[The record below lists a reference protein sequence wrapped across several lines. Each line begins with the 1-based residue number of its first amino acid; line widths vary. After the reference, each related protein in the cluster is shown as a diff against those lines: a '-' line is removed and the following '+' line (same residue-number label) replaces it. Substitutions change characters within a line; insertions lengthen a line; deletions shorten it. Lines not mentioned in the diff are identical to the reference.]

1 VSTSTVDVS
10 AEAGTAADTRTGAHE
25 ADPTGRWSQ
34 LAILSVGILLAE
46 APWFASGAVA
56 PLLSEEWATT
66 GLELPLL
73 TVAVQLGFAA
83 GALALATV
91 GAADVLPGPRLFVA
105 GAIVTALANLG
116 FATVAGDP
124 VSALPFRFLTGV
136 GIAAVYP
143 IAVKLAAGWFR
154 RGRGLAVGVLVG
166 GITVGS
172 ALPYLFRAIGV
183 YADLEWRPT
192 VAMASVAA
200 LAAAVIVGIGARTGP
215 FDVPA
220 PRFSVEV
227 ALSAVRE
234 PAVRLANLGYLGH
247 MWELFAMWTWIPLFL
262 LAAFSAGGLDDP
274 GLASLAAF
282 LVVAAGGLGCVV
294 AGVVADRLGRTTVT
308 MAAMAASGACA
319 VACGLL
325 FGAPAWIVFIVALVW
340 GVTVVADSA
349 QFSSAVS
356 ELAPPGTAGSALSL
370 QVASGFLL
378 TSVTILILGF
388 VDIADGTAWRV
399 AFAVLALG
407 PAVGIVAMSRL
418 RRRPEAVLMANGHR

>member
-1 VSTSTVDVS
+1 MIRPGSD
-10 AEAGTAADTRTGAHE
+10 
-25 ADPTGRWSQ
+25 ADPAGRWAQ
-34 LAILSVGILLAE
+34 LAILTVGILLAE

-56 PLLSEEWATT
+56 PLLAGEWQAT
-66 GLELPLL
+66 GLELSLL
-73 TVAVQLGFAA
+73 TVAVQLGFAV

-105 GAIVTALANLG
+105 GAILAAAANLG
-116 FATVAGDP
+116 FATLATDP

-136 GIAAVYP
+136 GVAAVYP

-166 GITVGS
+166 GLTVGS
-172 ALPYLFRAIGV
+172 ALPYLFRAIGI

-192 VAMASVAA
+192 VALASVAA
-200 LAAAVIVGIGARTGP
+200 VAAAGLVGLWARTGP

-220 PRFSVEV
+220 PRFSLSV

-234 PAVRLANLGYLGH
+234 PAVRLANLGYIGH

-282 LVVAAGGLGCVV
+282 VVVAAGGVGCVV
-294 AGVVADRLGRTTVT
+294 AGGVADRLGRTTVT
-308 MAAMAASGACA
+308 MAAMATSGSCA
-319 VACGLL
+319 IACGLL
-325 FGAPAWIVFIVALVW
+325 FGAPAWLVFAVAIVW
-340 GVTVVADSA
+340 GITVIADSA

-370 QVASGFLL
+370 QVAAGFLL
-378 TSVTILILGF
+378 TSVTILLLGL
-388 VDIADGTAWRV
+388 VDTTDPAAWRV

-407 PAVGIVAMSRL
+407 PAVGIVAMWRL
-418 RRRPEAVLMANGHR
+418 RQRPEAVRMASGHR

>member
-1 VSTSTVDVS
+1 MS
-10 AEAGTAADTRTGAHE
+10 AAAADPGPAPE
-25 ADPTGRWSQ
+25 IAAVGADPPGRWWQ
-34 LAILSVGILLAE
+34 LAILAVGILLAE

-56 PLLSEEWATT
+56 PLLRDEWATT

-73 TVAVQLGFAA
+73 TVAVQLGFAF
-83 GALALATV
+83 GALALAAV
-91 GAADVLPGPRLFVA
+91 GAADVLPGRWLFVV
-105 GAIVTALANLG
+105 GALVAAVANLG
-116 FATVAGDP
+116 FAALATDP

-136 GIAAVYP
+136 GVAAVYP
-143 IAVKLAAGWFR
+143 IGVKLATGWFR

-166 GITVGS
+166 GITIGS

-200 LAAAVIVGIGARTGP
+200 LAAALVVGFGARVGP

-220 PRFSVEV
+220 PRFSINV
-227 ALSAVRE
+227 ALSAIRD

-282 LVVAAGGLGCVV
+282 LVVASGGVGCVV

-308 MAAMAASGACA
+308 IAAMAASGACA
-319 VACGLL
+319 IASGLL
-325 FGAPAWIVFIVALVW
+325 FGAPAWLVFVVAMAW

-370 QVASGFLL
+370 QVAAGFLL
-378 TSVTILILGF
+378 TSVTILILGL
-388 VDIADGTAWRV
+388 VDTSDPAAWRI

-407 PAVGIVAMSRL
+407 PVVGIIAMWRL
-418 RRRPEAVLMANGHR
+418 RRRPEALRMASGHR

>member
-1 VSTSTVDVS
+1 MAVAGVD
-10 AEAGTAADTRTGAHE
+10 
-25 ADPTGRWSQ
+25 PPGRWWQ
-34 LAILSVGILLAE
+34 LAILAVGILLAE

-56 PLLSEEWATT
+56 PLLRDEWATT

-73 TVAVQLGFAA
+73 TVAVQLGFAS
-83 GALALATV
+83 GALALAAG
-91 GAADVLPGPRLFVA
+91 GAADVLPGRWLFVA
-105 GAIVTALANLG
+105 GALVAAVANLG
-116 FATVAGDP
+116 FAALATDP

-136 GIAAVYP
+136 GVAAVYP
-143 IAVKLAAGWFR
+143 IGVKLATGWFR

-166 GITVGS
+166 CLTVGS

-192 VAMASVAA
+192 VAIASVAA
-200 LAAAVIVGIGARTGP
+200 LAAALVVGVGARVGP

-220 PRFSVEV
+220 PRFSIDV
-227 ALSAVRE
+227 ALSAIRD

-262 LAAFSAGGLDDP
+262 LAAFSAGGLDDA

-282 LVVAAGGLGCVV
+282 MVVAAGGVGCVV

-308 MAAMAASGACA
+308 IAAMAASGACA
-319 VACGLL
+319 IACGLL
-325 FGAPAWIVFIVALVW
+325 FGAPAWLVFVVALAW

-370 QVASGFLL
+370 QVAAGFLL
-378 TSVTILILGF
+378 TSVTILILGL
-388 VDIADGTAWRV
+388 VDTSDPAAWRI

-407 PAVGIVAMSRL
+407 PVVGIIAMWRL
-418 RRRPEAVLMANGHR
+418 RQRPEALRMASGHR

>member
-1 VSTSTVDVS
+1 MR
-10 AEAGTAADTRTGAHE
+10 EGIADI
-25 ADPTGRWSQ
+25 DPDGRWWQ

-56 PLLSEEWATT
+56 PLLRDEWHTT
-66 GLELPLL
+66 GLALPLL

-83 GALALATV
+83 GALGLAAV

-105 GAIVTALANLG
+105 GAILAAAANLG
-116 FATVAGDP
+116 FAFVATDA
-124 VSALPFRFLTGV
+124 VTALPFRFLTGV
-136 GIAAVYP
+136 GVAAVYP
-143 IAVKLAAGWFR
+143 IAVKLAVGWFR

-166 GITVGS
+166 GLTIGS

-183 YADLEWRPT
+183 YASLEWRPT

-200 LAAAVIVGIGARTGP
+200 LVAAVLVGIGGRTGP

-220 PRFSVEV
+220 PRFSVDV

-274 GLASLAAF
+274 ALASLAAF
-282 LVVAAGGLGCVV
+282 LVVAAGGVGCVV
-294 AGVVADRLGRTTVT
+294 AGVLADRLGRTTT
-308 MAAMAASGACA
+308 TIAAMAASGSCA
-319 VACGLL
+319 VAAGLL
-325 FGAPAWIVFIVALVW
+325 FGAPAWIVFAVSLVW
-340 GVTVVADSA
+340 GITVVADSA

-378 TSVTILILGF
+378 TSVTILILGL
-388 VDIADGTAWRV
+388 VDVSDPAAWRV

-407 PAVGIVAMSRL
+407 PAVGILAMWRL
-418 RRRPEAVLMANGHR
+418 RQRPEALRMANGHR

>member
-1 VSTSTVDVS
+1 VSDAGS
-10 AEAGTAADTRTGAHE
+10 AAEPA
-25 ADPTGRWSQ
+25 GRWWQ
-34 LAILSVGILLAE
+34 LAILTVGILLAE
-46 APWFASGAVA
+46 APWFASGAVT
-56 PLLSEEWATT
+56 PLLREEWATT

-83 GALALATV
+83 GALGLAAA

-105 GAIVTALANLG
+105 GAVVAALANLG
-116 FATVAGDP
+116 FAALATDP
-124 VSALPFRFLTGV
+124 FAALPFRFLTGV

-143 IAVKLAAGWFR
+143 IGVKLATGWFR

-166 GITVGS
+166 GLTIGS

-192 VAMASVAA
+192 VAIASMAA
-200 LAAAVIVGIGARTGP
+200 LLAAVIVGVGARVGP

-220 PRFSVEV
+220 PRFSVDV

-282 LVVAAGGLGCVV
+282 LVVAAGGVGCVV
-294 AGVVADRLGRTTVT
+294 AGIVADRLGRTTVT
-308 MAAMAASGACA
+308 IAAMAVSGSCA
-319 VACGLL
+319 IACGLL
-325 FGAPAWIVFIVALVW
+325 FGAPAWLVFAVAVVW

-356 ELAPPGTAGSALSL
+356 ELSPPGTAGSALSL

-378 TSVTILILGF
+378 TSVTILILGL
-388 VDIADGTAWRV
+388 VDIADGTAWRI

-407 PAVGIVAMSRL
+407 PAVGIVAMWRL
-418 RRRPEAVLMANGHR
+418 RQRPEALRMANGHR

>member
-1 VSTSTVDVS
+1 VS
-10 AEAGTAADTRTGAHE
+10 AAATDPGPAPSVAAVG
-25 ADPTGRWSQ
+25 ADPPGRWSQ
-34 LAILSVGILLAE
+34 LATLAIGILLAE
-46 APWFASGAVA
+46 SPWFASGAVA
-56 PLLSEEWATT
+56 PLLRDEWATT

-73 TVAVQLGFAA
+73 TVAVQLGFAF
-83 GALALATV
+83 GALALAAV
-91 GAADVLPGPRLFVA
+91 GAADVLPGRWLFVV
-105 GAIVTALANLG
+105 GALVTAAANLG
-116 FATVAGDP
+116 FAALATDP
-124 VSALPFRFLTGV
+124 ISALPFRFLTGV
-136 GIAAVYP
+136 GVAAVYP
-143 IAVKLAAGWFR
+143 IGVKLATGWFR

-166 GITVGS
+166 GITIGS

-200 LAAAVIVGIGARTGP
+200 LAAALIVGIGARVGP

-220 PRFSVEV
+220 PRFSINV
-227 ALSAVRE
+227 ALSAIRE

-262 LAAFSAGGLDDP
+262 LAAFSAGGLEDP

-282 LVVAAGGLGCVV
+282 LVVAAGGVGCVV
-294 AGVVADRLGRTTVT
+294 AGLVADRLGRTTVT
-308 MAAMAASGACA
+308 IAAMAASGSCA
-319 VACGLL
+319 IASGLL
-325 FGAPAWIVFIVALVW
+325 FGAPAWLVFVVALAW

-370 QVASGFLL
+370 QVAAGFLL
-378 TSVTILILGF
+378 TSITILILGL
-388 VDIADGTAWRV
+388 VDTSDPAAWRI

-407 PAVGIVAMSRL
+407 PVVGILAMWRL
-418 RRRPEAVLMANGHR
+418 RQRPEALRMASGHR

>member
-1 VSTSTVDVS
+1 M
-10 AEAGTAADTRTGAHE
+10 GT
-25 ADPTGRWSQ
+25 DPPGRWRQ
-34 LAILSVGILLAE
+34 LAILAVGILLAE
-46 APWFASGAVA
+46 APWFASGAVS
-56 PLLSEEWATT
+56 PLLRDEWATT

-73 TVAVQLGFAA
+73 TVAVQLGFAV
-83 GALALATV
+83 GALALAAV
-91 GAADVLPGPRLFVA
+91 GAADVLPGRWLFVV
-105 GAIVTALANLG
+105 GALVAATANVGFAALA
-116 FATVAGDP
+116 TDP

-136 GIAAVYP
+136 GVAAVYP
-143 IAVKLAAGWFR
+143 IGVKLATGWFR
-154 RGRGLAVGVLVG
+154 RGRGLAVGVVVG
-166 GITVGS
+166 CLTIGS

-200 LAAAVIVGIGARTGP
+200 LAAALVVGIGARVGP

-220 PRFSVEV
+220 PRFSINV
-227 ALSAVRE
+227 ALAAIRD

-294 AGVVADRLGRTTVT
+294 AGLVADRLGRTTVT
-308 MAAMAASGACA
+308 IAAMAASGACA
-319 VACGLL
+319 ITSGLL
-325 FGAPAWIVFIVALVW
+325 FGAPAWLVFVVALAW

-370 QVASGFLL
+370 QVAAGFLL
-378 TSVTILILGF
+378 TSVTILILGLI
-388 VDIADGTAWRV
+388 DTTDPAAWRI
-399 AFAVLALG
+399 AFVVLALG
-407 PAVGIVAMSRL
+407 PVVGILAMWRL
-418 RRRPEAVLMANGHR
+418 RQRPEALQMASGHR